1 MNKKQ
6 RIFLVVALLVVA
18 AVVLRL
24 TVFSGSSSDG
34 VILASGTV
42 EAAEADLGFQIPG
55 RIESIAVR
63 EGDPVDSSSVL
74 ASLDRTELNARREA
88 GVASAEAAR
97 AALSEVQTGFRSEEI
112 AQGRA
117 VLRAAEERVAN
128 AGRDLQRAER
138 LFEGGAVSRQSL
150 DHLETAFQLAEA
162 EQEGATER
170 LQVLETGPRRER
182 IAVQRAQLMGAEAQ
196 VRQVDAALDNAVVRA
211 PFAGIVSVKHREPGE
226 IVQPGLPVVSIINPN
241 DRWVRIYV
249 REDQVGRISVGQ
261 QASLTADSYP
271 ERSYRGRVIFISS
284 EAEFTPRNVQTA
296 EERVKLV
303 YRVKVQI
310 TDDPS
315 YDLKPGLAA
324 DVRIETE
331 AQ

>member
-1 MNKKQ
+1 MSKKQ
-6 RIFLVVALLVVA
+6 RIILGVVLLLVV

-24 TVFSGSSSDG
+24 TLFSDG
-34 VILASGTV
+34 HGDSVIVASGTV

-63 EGDPVDSSSVL
+63 EGDAVDNSAVL
-74 ASLDRTELNARREA
+74 ASLDRTELNARLEA
-88 GVASAEAAR
+88 AEASVAAAR

-117 VLRAAEERVAN
+117 ALSVADDRL
-128 AGRDLQRAER
+128 ASAKRDLERAER
-138 LFEGGAVSRQSL
+138 LFEGGAVSRQAL
-150 DHLETAFQLAEA
+150 DHQRTAFQMAEA
-162 EQEGATER
+162 EQESAAER
-170 LQVLETGPRRER
+170 LQILETGPRSER
-182 IAVQRAQLMGAEAQ
+182 IAVQRAQLLGAEAQ
-196 VRQVDAALDNAVVRA
+196 VKQIEAALENALVRA
-211 PFAGIVSVKHREPGE
+211 PFAGTVSVKHREPGE
-226 IVQPGLPVVSIINPN
+226 IVQPGLPVLSVLNPD

-261 QASLTADSYP
+261 EVAVTADSY
-271 ERSYRGRVIFISS
+271 EDRTYRGRVIFIAS

-296 EERVKLV
+296 AERVKLV

-310 TDDPS
+310 TEDPS

-331 AQ
+331 GR